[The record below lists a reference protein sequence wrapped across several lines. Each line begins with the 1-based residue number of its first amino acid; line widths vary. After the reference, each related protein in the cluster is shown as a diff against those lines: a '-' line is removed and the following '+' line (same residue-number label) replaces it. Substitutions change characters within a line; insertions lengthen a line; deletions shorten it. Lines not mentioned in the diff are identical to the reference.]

1 MKHDRPAHR
10 VERGKFARRAR
21 GLAFVWLAL
30 IALMLASLGSA
41 YLRLGVGN
49 LIAGLVIATIKS
61 GLVVWCFMELRRASA
76 MSRIAAAVG
85 LAMLLLLMALGMLDY
100 ATRRAEPAAWQPPQQ
115 IAPLL
120 AAPPHRR

>member
-1 MKHDRPAHR
+1 MKQDRPPDDGR
-10 VERGKFARRAR
+10 RDDFARRAR
-21 GLAFVWLAL
+21 NLAFVWLAL

-49 LIAGLVIATIKS
+49 LIAGLAIATIKS
-61 GLVVWCFMELRRASA
+61 GLVAWCFMELRRASV

-100 ATRRAEPAAWQPPQQ
+100 ATRRSQQAAWQSPQQ

-120 AAPPHRR
+120 EVKSR

>member
-1 MKHDRPAHR
+1 MKRDRSSHR
-10 VERGKFARRAR
+10 DQGGDFARRAR
-21 GLAFVWLAL
+21 GLALVWLAL

-49 LIAGLVIATIKS
+49 LIAGLVIATLKS
-61 GLVVWCFMELRRASA
+61 GLVAWCFMELRRASS

-85 LAMLLLLMALGMLDY
+85 LVMLLLLMALAMVDY
-100 ATRRAEPAAWQPPQQ
+100 ATRRSEPAAWQSPRQ

-120 AAPPHRR
+120 EAPPRRH